1 MSPFNDLCYY
11 ELMKNSGNY
20 ELEPG
25 ILSILRLFI
34 GFRAGMVTL
43 QGISIFLFDR
53 TEFFSFN
60 LSWLGLIVFIDTYF
74 LLGYLFSS
82 WLKEKME
89 RFYLP
94 LALLITTV
102 GPVLESYVVQS
113 GSKMDMLPIMAEPF
127 VYLFVPLVLIAWQY
141 KFRHVLLYSLVT
153 AFFEGGLNHLLQY
166 TDTIIIARVGI
177 LVVRTVTFLIVG
189 YMVSQLVKVQKEQR
203 RELTAANR
211 ELAQANMKLV
221 QHAETIEQLSISRE
235 RNRLAR
241 ELHDTLA
248 HTLSGLAVQLD
259 GVVAVWESNS
269 QKAQQ
274 MVRESLSVTRSG
286 LDETRRA
293 LQNLRSTSL
302 EELGLSLS
310 LRLLAEDFAE
320 RLNLKLD
327 LEIPEQISDLSPDIE
342 QGFYRIAQEAL
353 LNIQKHAQATCFKVS
368 LKQENGNLLMSVK
381 DDGKGFE
388 MKEINDEESFGIKG
402 MQERAGILGAEFEIL
417 SKISGGTEIIVKLE
431 HK

>member
-1 MSPFNDLCYY
+1 
-11 ELMKNSGNY
+11 MKNSQNY

-25 ILSILRLFI
+25 ILPILRLFI
-34 GFRAGMVTL
+34 GFRTGMAAL

-53 TEFFSFN
+53 QEFFSFN
-60 LSWLGLIVFIDTYF
+60 LTWLGLVVFLDTFF
-74 LLGYLFSS
+74 LLGYLFST
-82 WLKEKME
+82 WLKEKMG

-94 LALLITTV
+94 LALLITTI
-102 GPVLESYVVQS
+102 GPILESYMIQS
-113 GSKMDMLPIMAEPF
+113 GSRIEALPILAEPF
-127 VYLFVPLVLIAWQY
+127 VYLFIPLVLIAWQY
-141 KFRHVLLYSLVT
+141 KFRHVFLYALIT
-153 AFFEGGLNHLLQY
+153 AVFEGWLNHLVEHS
-166 TDTIIIARVGI
+166 DMIILARVGI
-177 LVVRTVTFLIVG
+177 LIVRTVSFLIVG

-203 RELTAANR
+203 RELKSANR

-221 QHAETIEQLSISRE
+221 QHAETIEQLSTSRE

-241 ELHDTLA
+241 DLHDTLA

-259 GVVAVWESNS
+259 GVVAVWDSNP

-320 RLNLKLD
+320 RLNLKLE

-353 LNIQKHAQATCFKVS
+353 LNIQKHAQATCFNVS
-368 LKQENGNLLMSVK
+368 LKQENSNLLMSIK

-388 MKEINDEESFGIKG
+388 MKDINDEESFGIIG
-402 MQERAGILGAEFEIL
+402 MQERAGILGAGFDIVSE
-417 SKISGGTEIIVKLE
+417 ISGGTEIIVKLE
-431 HK
+431 H